1 ARHADPAVLGHVV
14 VEEVGDGICGLHPAT
29 VGRAARRGPG
39 LSRAPPRSSDL
50 NAPSRR
56 TRSPRRRRSRQPP
69 PPPARCGRTPPA
81 AGPRGPRGAARARP
95 FPCPAAQQR
104 PQRPLAPDA
113 LTATAALAAAT
124 AAAVR
129 VTADA
134 TASEPQ
140 WPRSISWAR
149 VTVTEVHGS
158 GGRSD
163 G

>member
-1 ARHADPAVLGHVV
+1 RHL
-14 VEEVGDGICGLHPAT
+14 
-29 VGRAARRGPG
+29 R
-39 LSRAPPRSSDL
+39 
-50 NAPSRR
+50 APSRHGR
-56 TRSPRRRRSRQPP
+56 PRR
-69 PPPARCGRTPPA
+69 
-81 AGPRGPRGAARARP
+81 AARARP

-163 G
+163 GSAPLAESRPM